1 MTEIAVKS
9 SAGSRPL
16 GPIAGLRGF
25 GVLSMSQA
33 DYLVLVDCTGR
44 QIRPD
49 KRGAIT
55 GPPPAAQRRLLRVRT
70 VDSTG
75 HGRGIELQPR
85 CGPSREPGGEGNRNR
100 AVLAAGCFGRA
111 GVGNKA
117 YRRHLSR
124 ESSLAVVGRAMP
136 PGSRFIRSP
145 AAWLAGSS
153 RSMRREKAGLR
164 DQLRPV

>member
-33 DYLVLVDCTGR
+33 DYLVLVDFTGR

-55 GPPPAAQRRLLRVRT
+55 GPPPAAQRRLGYGSEQWTRQVMA
-70 VDSTG
+70 VGS
-75 HGRGIELQPR
+75 
-85 CGPSREPGGEGNRNR
+85 SFNR
-100 AVLAAGCFGRA
+100 AVGQ
-111 GVGNKA
+111 V
-117 YRRHLSR
+117 
-124 ESSLAVVGRAMP
+124 ESLV
-136 PGSRFIRSP
+136 
-145 AAWLAGSS
+145 
-153 RSMRREKAGLR
+153 EKAIEIGQSWLR
-164 DQLRPV
+164 GVSVARALATRRIGAI

>member
-9 SAGSRPL
+9 PAGSRPL

-55 GPPPAAQRRLLRVRT
+55 GPPPAAQRRLGYGSEQWTRQVMA
-70 VDSTG
+70 VGS
-75 HGRGIELQPR
+75 
-85 CGPSREPGGEGNRNR
+85 SFNR
-100 AVLAAGCFGRA
+100 AVGQ
-111 GVGNKA
+111 V
-117 YRRHLSR
+117 
-124 ESSLAVVGRAMP
+124 ESLV
-136 PGSRFIRSP
+136 
-145 AAWLAGSS
+145 
-153 RSMRREKAGLR
+153 EKAIEIGQSWLR
-164 DQLRPV
+164 GVSVARALATRRTGAI